1 MGLAQSPRI
10 TTDGL
15 VLYYDQDNVK
25 SFVGPPIQN
34 LASTITVQGAVGTGI
49 SIVGGSETINIPQIG
64 TTNVIFNN
72 IQNNYTSFSPNSADC
87 CPNPFRYTGNFG
99 NGGFAVSPS
108 TLYTYGIVY
117 KVNSGYTHPNYMY
130 RYEYTANDGTYVTE
144 AGVHS
149 DSNRIHLGDGWYWAW
164 GTFTTQAT
172 TNWIAFAG
180 AWYYRYSNTTD
191 KLSIGKVLITPGNY
205 TGLHPKYWPNTNTTR
220 SNTQAIQDLARRNTV
235 TATSLAYASNNT
247 FSFNGTSSEVT
258 TSSTAASL
266 GISNDVTISIFTK
279 RAASP
284 TNALQ
289 GQAGFGS
296 GGSISIKNSSNYV
309 ADVYSANS
317 TRYVINITTAG
328 SMTSYENVWVNLCVT
343 VNGATVKTYLN
354 GVLINTQAM
363 DTTIKAFTSEI
374 FGLGAGYGYYRMQ
387 GDISIASVYNRALT
401 DSEIQQNFNAHR
413 GRYGI

>member
-401 DSEIQQNFNAHR
+401 DSEVLQNFNAHR